1 MTFILPPKAPNLH
14 NAPREYDPRQQE
26 QFYNALRLYFNQLD
40 NAFQTLLN
48 GSDGGKYIRSPYG
61 AFSDYT
67 DQTAASTT
75 AAYAMKF
82 ATTDYAN
89 GVSVVNTTR
98 LTVQNSGIY
107 NLQFSAQLDNSAV
120 QEQDVSIWLR
130 INGTDVVG
138 STGFV
143 AVVASHGGTNGHA
156 LPGWNYFLQ
165 LNANDYVEI
174 MWSTT
179 SLNVSIQHNPTQVS
193 PTRPST
199 ASTIATLTFVSG
211 LPT

>member
-75 AAYAMKF
+75 VAYAMKF

-107 NLQFSAQLDNSAV
+107 NLQFSAQLENGAT
-120 QEQDVSIWLR
+120 QEQDVFIWLR
-130 INGTDVVG
+130 INGTDVAG

-143 AVVASHGGTNGHA
+143 AVVASHGGTHGHA

-179 SLNVSIQHNPTQVS
+179 STNVSIQYNPALVS

>member
-1 MTFILPPKAPNLH
+1 MTFLIPPKAPNLH

-26 QFYNALRLYFNQLD
+26 QFYNALRLYFNQVD
-40 NAFQTLLN
+40 NAFQSLLN
-48 GSDGGKYIRSPYG
+48 GSDGGKYVRSPYG

-67 DQTAASTT
+67 DQTAALANT
-75 AAYAMKF
+75 AYAMKF
-82 ATTDYAN
+82 TTTDYSN
-89 GVSVVNTTR
+89 SISVVNTTR
-98 LTVQNSGIY
+98 LTVLNSGIY
-107 NLQFSAQLDNSAV
+107 NLQFSAQFNNTSV
-120 QEQDVSIWLR
+120 QEQDISIWLR
-130 INGTDVVG
+130 INSIDLTG

-143 AVVASHGGTNGHA
+143 SVVASHGGVDGHV

-174 MWSTT
+174 MWSVTDV
-179 SLNVSIQHNPTQVS
+179 SVSIQHNPTQVS